1 MAALKKGRKVRAPSG
16 RMLGKSQEGKFYG
29 KCHRNYTADE
39 PIRFGAGKGE
49 MVR

>member
-1 MAALKKGRKVRAPSG
+1 
-16 RMLGKSQEGKFYG
+16 MLGKSQERKLYG

-39 PIRFGAGKGE
+39 PIRFGASKGE